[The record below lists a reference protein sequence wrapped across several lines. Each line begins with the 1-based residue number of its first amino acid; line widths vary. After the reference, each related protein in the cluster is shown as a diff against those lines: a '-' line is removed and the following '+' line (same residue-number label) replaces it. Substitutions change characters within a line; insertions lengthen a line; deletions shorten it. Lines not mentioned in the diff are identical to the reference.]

1 MKNLYLFTV
10 LSLLFF
16 LTACNSNEKEPQV
29 QENPVPKTA
38 PKKPLKKNKNLKG
51 DTRPYVC
58 IKGPNQEKVE
68 MSVVMKIMDFI
79 NGKSVEG
86 ISEMPNNVKFAYSDP
101 EGGMSMNVIS
111 LLRRTESSNYQNNP
125 NFSAVL
131 ISAKDFN
138 NKKLYDW
145 TLNPMGKIIE
155 DGIEIRDSRN
165 SIKTLEM
172 EKEFLE
178 KNYKLSKE
186 KGADERLL
194 KLINDNLNEPCE
206 YIEDFEFS
214 IPEIVLNHKE

>member
-1 MKNLYLFTV
+1 MKNLYLFTILSV
-10 LSLLFF
+10 LFI
-16 LTACNSNEKEPQV
+16 LTACGSNEKEPQA
-29 QENPVPKTA
+29 QENPVPKSA
-38 PKKPLKKNKNLKG
+38 IKKPLKKNKNLKG

-58 IKGPNQEKVE
+58 IKGSDQEKVD
-68 MSVVMKIMDFI
+68 MAVVMKIMDFI
-79 NGKSVEG
+79 NGQPVEG
-86 ISEMPNNVKFAYSDP
+86 ISEMPNNVKFTYTDP
-101 EGGMSMNVIS
+101 VGGMSINVIS
-111 LLRRTESSNYQNNP
+111 LLRRTVSKNYQNNP
-125 NFSAVL
+125 DFSAVL
-131 ISAKDFN
+131 ITVKDFN

-178 KNYKLSKE
+178 KNYKLSKG

-206 YIEDFEFS
+206 YVQDFEFS
-214 IPEIVLNHKE
+214 IPEIVLNHEK